1 MSIGLIGKKIGMS
14 REFIESGQSIPVT
27 IIKVEKGRVIEIID
41 KEKRGY
47 SAIKL
52 GYFKIKNSKLTN
64 QMKNYFSKKNTEPK
78 KILKE
83 YRVEDVSSFKEGN
96 ELGLELLD
104 KKKFVDL

>member
-64 QMKNYFSKKNTEPK
+64 QMKNYFFVLTKHHFSFLRKN
-78 KILKE
+78 IN
-83 YRVEDVSSFKEGN
+83 FI
-96 ELGLELLD
+96 
-104 KKKFVDL
+104 KFDF

>member
-1 MSIGLIGKKIGMS
+1 MRIGLIGKKIGMS

-52 GYFKIKNSKLTN
+52 GYFKIKNSKINKSNEKL
-64 QMKNYFSKKNTEPK
+64 F
-78 KILKE
+78 
-83 YRVEDVSSFKEGN
+83 FKE
-96 ELGLELLD
+96 
-104 KKKFVDL
+104 KY

>member
-52 GYFKIKNSKLTN
+52 GYFKIKNSKRMYN
-64 QMKNYFSKKNTEPK
+64 ANIFPGGGPDRN
-78 KILKE
+78 
-83 YRVEDVSSFKEGN
+83 
-96 ELGLELLD
+96 
-104 KKKFVDL
+104 

>member
-1 MSIGLIGKKIGMS
+1 MS

-64 QMKNYFSKKNTEPK
+64 QMKNYFSKKILNPRKFLKNIGLRMLLHLRKEMNLGWSYLIK
-78 KILKE
+78 K
-83 YRVEDVSSFKEGN
+83 N
-96 ELGLELLD
+96 LLM
-104 KKKFVDL
+104 